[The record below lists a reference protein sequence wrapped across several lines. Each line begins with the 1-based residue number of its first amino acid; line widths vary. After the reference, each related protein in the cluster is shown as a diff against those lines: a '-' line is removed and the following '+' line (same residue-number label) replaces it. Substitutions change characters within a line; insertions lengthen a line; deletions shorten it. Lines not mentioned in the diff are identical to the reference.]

1 MLRWLL
7 GALGAKV
14 KQKQR
19 KEEQVPSSRKKKKKR
34 RRKAKKNI
42 HHNPM
47 ETYQEQNV
55 LTEPDVVKLDHR
67 IGYNFK
73 QLEHRHNEVLKDI
86 KDRSEEVMSSIASL
100 LPSYQTPSHH
110 SPRYHPPPP
119 SYPPPP
125 PSYPAPSHPPPYKAV
140 YDVDFTPIFLSLL
153 PLFLVLGTLLG
164 LLLSGLSLSSTST
177 STNTTA
183 PSTIININSTS
194 SSTSTGAAAAANNAT
209 NTNTIIPIFINPNGT
224 LAFPFFGLTGL
235 TGLTALLGLT
245 AFPGFVIGRS
255 LEADPGLLN
264 VFLFGLLHLALFL
277 ARQRPLAPQEEKLS
291 HLSPEEWLMLP
302 SD

>member
-1 MLRWLL
+1 
-7 GALGAKV
+7 
-14 KQKQR
+14 
-19 KEEQVPSSRKKKKKR
+19 
-34 RRKAKKNI
+34 
-42 HHNPM
+42 M
-47 ETYQEQNV
+47 ETYQEQNA
-55 LTEPDVVKLDHR
+55 LTNPNVVKLDHR

-86 KDRSEEVMSSIASL
+86 KDRSEEVMNSIASL

-110 SPRYHPPPP
+110 SPRYHPPPSYHPPPP
-119 SYPPPP
+119 SYHPPP
-125 PSYPAPSHPPPYKAV
+125 PSYPAPPHPPPYKAV

-209 NTNTIIPIFINPNGT
+209 STNTIIPIFLYPNGT
-224 LAFPFFGLTGL
+224 LAFPFFGLNGLAGL

-255 LEADPGLLN
+255 LEAVPGLLN
-264 VFLFGLLHLALFL
+264 VFLFGLLHLALL
-277 ARQRPLAPQEEKLS
+277 LVRHLKRPLAPEEEKLPN
-291 HLSPEEWLMLP
+291 LSPEEWLMLP
-302 SD
+302 SN